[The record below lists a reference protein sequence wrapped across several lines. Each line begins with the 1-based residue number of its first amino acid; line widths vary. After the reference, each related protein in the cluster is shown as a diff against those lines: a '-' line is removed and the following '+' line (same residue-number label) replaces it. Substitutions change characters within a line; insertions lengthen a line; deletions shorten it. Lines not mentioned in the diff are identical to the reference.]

1 MNGMKNIISELKW
14 RLIGISGKLLI
25 DAIFL
30 TSRIEVMGR
39 GLVEDVMKSQKY
51 ILVFWHSRLLLPS
64 YMLKNIN
71 CLVLVSQSRDGE
83 IIRRIINS
91 QGQEAVRGSSTRGGL
106 RALAGMIRNLKEN
119 QRPGGFSPDG
129 PQGPRFKVK
138 PGVITCA
145 KKTGFPIVPVTYSAS
160 RIKVFSSWDRFIL
173 PLPFSRCT
181 MAYGEPLYVPSDADE
196 SREKE
201 CLERLEE
208 ELNRLTRQ
216 LDRHYHHNI
225 D

>member
-1 MNGMKNIISELKW
+1 MNPLKNFLSELKW
-14 RLIGISGKLLI
+14 NFFGISGKLLI

-30 TSRIEVMGR
+30 TSRIEVLG
-39 GLVEDVMKSQKY
+39 GEQVEEVMKSQKY

-83 IIRRIINS
+83 IIRRIINF

-106 RALAGMIRNLKEN
+106 RALAGMIKNLKEN
-119 QRPGGFSPDG
+119 QRPGGFTPDG

-145 KKTGFPIVPVTYSAS
+145 KKTGYPLVPVTYSAG

-173 PLPFSRCT
+173 PLPFSKCT
-181 MAYGEPLYVPSDADE
+181 MAYGAPLYVPSDADKTLE
-196 SREKE
+196 EECREQ
-201 CLERLEE
+201 LER

-216 LDRHYHHNI
+216 LDLHYHHNI